1 MRKVFGI
8 ESPAS
13 VSTSTHALPRRVM
26 LKSAGV
32 AMALPF
38 LDAMLPPLARAAQS
52 EPPMRMFCICNN
64 LSMIPEYF
72 FPADSGRDYTPS
84 PYLELIQEHRQD
96 FTVFSGVSHPGVVG
110 GHPTQ
115 PSFLTAAPGPN
126 SPSFRNSISID
137 QVAAEHI
144 GSAVRYPVLA
154 LGVNAASSSISF
166 TASGV
171 AIPSEDRPSALFAE
185 LFLQGSQAE
194 VAEQIR
200 RVDEGR
206 SILDTVTRQARR
218 MESRIST
225 RDRERMDQYFT
236 SVRDLEQRFRASRE
250 WMLKPKPSVD
260 AKMPK
265 DFESPAN
272 YLEKT
277 QLMFDMARLAFE
289 TDSTRLV
296 TLLLNSATTP
306 TVSIEGKPL
315 KDSYHNLSHH
325 GQSPE
330 KLDQL
335 KQIEGGQMKALGK
348 LMADLKAVQEANSHM
363 LDRTMVLFG
372 SNMGS
377 ASKHTSD
384 NMPILLAG
392 GGFKHGQHLAFD
404 KQNNYPLPNL
414 YLSMLQ
420 RMGVEKDRFSTS
432 TGTMR
437 GLEVRA

>member
-1 MRKVFGI
+1 MHI
-8 ESPAS
+8 
-13 VSTSTHALPRRVM
+13 STHSHLSRRAF
-26 LKSAGV
+26 LRGTGV

-38 LDAMLPPLARAAQS
+38 LEAMTPVFGQTKVQR
-52 EPPMRMFCICNN
+52 PMRMFCICNN

-72 FPADSGRDYTPS
+72 FPTEGSGRDYTLS
-84 PYLELIQEHRQD
+84 PYLELIKEQREE

-144 GSAVRYPVLA
+144 GSVVRYPVLA

-206 SILDTVTRQARR
+206 SILDTVNRQARR

-250 WMLKPKPSVD
+250 WMLKPKPAVS
-260 AKMPK
+260 AKPPK
-265 DFESPAN
+265 DVESAADF
-272 YLEKT
+272 LEKT
-277 QLMFDMARLAFE
+277 QLMFDMVRLAFE
-289 TDSTRLV
+289 TDSTRV
-296 TLLLNSATTP
+296 STLLLNSATTP
-306 TVSIEGKPL
+306 TVNIAGKPL

-325 GQSPE
+325 GQSPD

-348 LMADLKAVQEANSHM
+348 LMADLKAVQEGDGRL
-363 LDRTMVLFG
+363 LDRTMILFG

-414 YLSMLQ
+414 YVSMLQ
-420 RMGVEKDRFSTS
+420 RMGVETDRFSTS
-432 TGTMR
+432 TGTMK
-437 GLEVRA
+437 GLEVRS

>member
-1 MRKVFGI
+1 MNM
-8 ESPAS
+8 
-13 VSTSTHALPRRVM
+13 STNHDLSRRAF
-26 LKSAGV
+26 LRGTGV

-38 LDAMLPPLARAAQS
+38 LEAMTPVFGQTKAQR
-52 EPPMRMFCICNN
+52 PMRMVCICNN

-72 FPADSGRDYTPS
+72 FPTEGSGADYKPS

-154 LGVNAASSSISF
+154 LGVNAASSSISY

-206 SILDTVTRQARR
+206 SILDTVNRQARR

-236 SVRDLEQRFRASRE
+236 SVRGLEQRFRASRE
-250 WMLKPKPSVD
+250 WMLKPKPAVN
-260 AKMPK
+260 AKPPRDVESAA
-265 DFESPAN
+265 DF
-272 YLEKT
+272 LEKT
-277 QLMFDMARLAFE
+277 QLMFDMIRLAFE
-289 TDSTRLV
+289 TDSTRV
-296 TLLLNSATTP
+296 STLLLNSATTP
-306 TVSIEGKPL
+306 TVNIAGKPL
-315 KDSYHNLSHH
+315 KESYHNLSHH

-348 LMADLKAVQEANSHM
+348 LMADLKVVREGDGHL
-363 LDRTMVLFG
+363 LDRTMILFG

-414 YLSMLQ
+414 YVSMLQ
-420 RMGVEKDRFSTS
+420 RMGVEQDRFATS

-437 GLEVRA
+437 GLEVRG

>member
-1 MRKVFGI
+1 MNI
-8 ESPAS
+8 
-13 VSTSTHALPRRVM
+13 STDSHLSRRAF
-26 LKSAGV
+26 LRGTGV

-38 LDAMLPPLARAAQS
+38 LEAMTPVFAQTKVQR
-52 EPPMRMFCICNN
+52 PMRMLCICNN

-72 FPADSGRDYTPS
+72 FPTGGSGRDYTLS
-84 PYLELIQEHRQD
+84 PYLELIKDQREE

-137 QVAAEHI
+137 QVAAEHV
-144 GSAVRYPVLA
+144 GAVVRYPTLV
-154 LGVNAASSSISF
+154 LGVNAAGSGISF
-166 TASGV
+166 TESGT

-206 SILDTVTRQARR
+206 SILDTVNRQARR
-218 MESRIST
+218 MESRISAH
-225 RDRERMDQYFT
+225 DRQRMDQYFT

-250 WMLKPKPSVD
+250 WMQKPKPSVS
-260 AKMPK
+260 AKPPRDVESAA
-265 DFESPAN
+265 DF
-272 YLEKT
+272 LEKT
-277 QLMFDMARLAFE
+277 QLMFDMIRLAFE
-289 TDSTRLV
+289 TDSTRV
-296 TLLLNSATTP
+296 STLLLNSATTP
-306 TVSIEGKPL
+306 TVNIAGKPL
-315 KDSYHNLSHH
+315 KESYHNLSHH

-335 KQIEGGQMKALGK
+335 KQIEGGQIKALGK
-348 LMADLKAVQEANSHM
+348 LMADLKAVREGDSH
-363 LDRTMVLFG
+363 LLARTMILFG

-384 NMPILLAG
+384 NMPMLLAG

-414 YLSMLQ
+414 YVSMLQ

-432 TGTMR
+432 TGTMK
-437 GLEVRA
+437 GLEVRG

>member
-1 MRKVFGI
+1 MNM
-8 ESPAS
+8 
-13 VSTSTHALPRRVM
+13 STNHDLSRRAF
-26 LKSAGV
+26 LRGTGV

-38 LDAMLPPLARAAQS
+38 LEAMTPVFGQTKAQR
-52 EPPMRMFCICNN
+52 PMRMVCICNN

-72 FPADSGRDYTPS
+72 FPTEGSGSDYKPS

-166 TASGV
+166 TAAGV
-171 AIPSEDRPSALFAE
+171 AIPSEDRPSVLFAE

-194 VAEQIR
+194 VAQQIR

-206 SILDTVTRQARR
+206 SILDTVNHQARR
-218 MESRIST
+218 MESRISA

-236 SVRDLEQRFRASRE
+236 SVRDLEQRFRSSRE
-250 WMLKPKPSVD
+250 WMLKPKPSVS
-260 AKMPK
+260 AKPPRDVESAA
-265 DFESPAN
+265 DF
-272 YLEKT
+272 LEKT
-277 QLMFDMARLAFE
+277 QLMFDMIRLAFE
-289 TDSTRLV
+289 TDSTRV
-296 TLLLNSATTP
+296 STLLLNSATTP
-306 TVSIEGKPL
+306 TVNIAGKPL
-315 KDSYHNLSHH
+315 KESYHNLSHH

-348 LMADLKAVQEANSHM
+348 LMADLKAVQEGDGCL
-363 LDRTMVLFG
+363 LDRTMILFG

-414 YLSMLQ
+414 YVSMLQ
-420 RMGVEKDRFSTS
+420 RMGVEQDRFATS

-437 GLEVRA
+437 GLEVRG